1 VIASAVAVALLGG
14 PCATAARADWS
25 GDGNADILAVDPGE
39 RLLLYRGNGAGG
51 FLGGTGEPIG
61 SGWGPFTALL
71 SPGDF
76 NGDARPDL
84 LVRRSDGVLLLYR
97 GNGAGGFL
105 TGMGE
110 PIGSGW
116 GPFTALL
123 SPGDFSGDG
132 NPDVLARSSDG
143 ALLMYRG
150 NGAGGWLTG
159 LAEEIGSGWQPFTAV
174 IPGGDFSGDGKADVL
189 ARQADGTLLL

>member
-1 VIASAVAVALLGG
+1 MIASAVAVALLGG

-51 FLGGTGEPIG
+51 FLGGT
-61 SGWGPFTALL
+61 
-71 SPGDF
+71 
-76 NGDARPDL
+76 
-84 LVRRSDGVLLLYR
+84 
-97 GNGAGGFL
+97 
-105 TGMGE
+105 GE